1 MNQISM
7 TAQKRA
13 RTKRRKEIESEIK
26 RVEYLLANYK
36 FDSEELKLVEK
47 NLNQLKQMYEVYA
60 SDDEIKGAN

>member
-1 MNQISM
+1 MSQVLT

-36 FDSEELKLVEK
+36 FDKQERKFVENNLKS
-47 NLNQLKQMYEVYA
+47 LKQTYEAFA
-60 SDDEIKGAN
+60 SDEEIKGAN